1 MRSKRVLDIL
11 RLVRENGYATMQELS
26 ERFGVSMST
35 IRRDIAQLVHDAL
48 VTCSK
53 NIVMPIMDSTA
64 DRPLNFRSTV
74 NAQAKQ
80 AMSHEAAKLVKNG
93 CTIFIDSSSTVLP
106 MVNMLQQ
113 INHLVIVTNG
123 LDVVPKI
130 QNNHVQLHIIGG
142 EMSDISHG
150 FYGATAE
157 NALKNFN
164 FDFAFFSPVGI
175 TPQNY
180 AAESTWDAASV
191 RRVAMQQSSCSVL
204 LFDHTKVG
212 LTRPYNFAHLSEF
225 QYIITDDTKN
235 NFDTAAQVRRV
246 HI

>member
-11 RLVRENGYATMQELS
+11 RVVRANGYATMQELAES
-26 ERFGVSMST
+26 FGVSMST
-35 IRRDIAQLVHDAL
+35 IRRDIAQLVRDNL

-53 NIVMPIMDSTA
+53 STVMPIMDNAA

-80 AMSHEAAKLVKNG
+80 AISHEAVQLVKNG

-106 MVNMLQQ
+106 MVSMLQQ
-113 INHLVIVTNG
+113 INNLVIVTNG
-123 LDVVPKI
+123 LDVVSKI
-130 QNNHVQLHIIGG
+130 QNNHVQLHIVGG

-150 FYGATAE
+150 FYGATTE
-157 NALKNFN
+157 NALKSYN
-164 FDFAFFSPVGI
+164 FDFSFFSPVGV

-191 RRVAMQQSSCSVL
+191 RRAAMQQTDCAVL
-204 LFDHTKVG
+204 MFDHSKVG
-212 LTRPYNFAHLSEF
+212 LRRPYNFAHLSEF
-225 QYIITDDTKN
+225 QYIITDDMKN
-235 NFDTAAQVRRV
+235 DFDTSAHVRRV